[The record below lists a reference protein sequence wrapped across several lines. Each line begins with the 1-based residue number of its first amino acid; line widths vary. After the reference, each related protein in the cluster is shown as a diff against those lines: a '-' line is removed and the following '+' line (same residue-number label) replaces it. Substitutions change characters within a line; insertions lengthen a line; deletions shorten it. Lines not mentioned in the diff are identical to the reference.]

1 MTYNAKV
8 KLQYINDSEAT
19 PSKYFPELVDQMTV
33 TIEAP
38 ASDLNVYQYY
48 ELFKSFLLSLGF
60 QYYSVMEGACRL
72 AFNDSVDEDVM
83 KKLMEEY
90 ELQDKQIHTDAEYEE
105 LEEKALKTER
115 ELLDLKAKLSRFQQ
129 QDNPQYTDEEL
140 EAMCNAAQ
148 DKESCKEMTQREL
161 EWADRDKKS
170 FTCDKDDKSKE
181 CEDAWGKF
189 WNDDNPKPLTYDE
202 MIAEGYEMTA
212 DGFWVPSETKFKK
225 WQLIPGSE
233 IAVKA
238 GCKCPVMDNAEMPD
252 DRKWVSGDCPL
263 HGKK

>member
-8 KLQYINDSEAT
+8 KLQYINDSETT

-60 QYYSVMEGACRL
+60 QHYSVMEGACRL

-90 ELQDKQIHTDAEYEE
+90 ELQDKQVHTDAQYYE

-140 EAMCNAAQ
+140 DAMCNAAQ

-161 EWADRDKKS
+161 EWADRIPAP
-170 FTCDKDDKSKE
+170 THQQML
-181 CEDAWGKF
+181 
-189 WNDDNPKPLTYDE
+189 DN
-202 MIAEGYEMTA
+202 GYEMTA
-212 DGFWVPSETKFKK
+212 DGFWIPSETKFKK
-225 WQLIPGSE
+225 WKFIPGSLL
-233 IAVKA
+233 AVKA
-238 GCKCPVMDNAEMPD
+238 GCTCPVMDNEEMPD
-252 DRKWVSGDCPL
+252 DRKWVNGDCPL

>member
-19 PSKYFPELVDQMTV
+19 PSKYFSELVDQMTV

-90 ELQDKQIHTDAEYEE
+90 ELQDKQVHTDAEYYE

-148 DKESCKEMTQREL
+148 DKESCKEMSQREL
-161 EWADRDKKS
+161 EWADRGYSQTKAMAYR
-170 FTCDKDDKSKE
+170 E
-181 CEDAWGKF
+181 AIDAGW
-189 WNDDNPKPLTYDE
+189 
-202 MIAEGYEMTA
+202 EMTA
-212 DGFWVPSETKFKK
+212 DGFWYRDQNKFKK
-225 WQLIPGSE
+225 WELIPGSE
-233 IAVKA
+233 SAVKA

>member
-60 QYYSVMEGACRL
+60 QHYSVLEGACRL

-115 ELLDLKAKLSRFQQ
+115 KLLDLKAKLSRFQQ

-161 EWADRDKKS
+161 EWADHSQTKAMTYR
-170 FTCDKDDKSKE
+170 E
-181 CEDAWGKF
+181 AIDAGW
-189 WNDDNPKPLTYDE
+189 
-202 MIAEGYEMTA
+202 EMTA
-212 DGFWVPSETKFKK
+212 DGFWYRDQNKFKK